1 LSFDRFYDAE
11 FNPTGLA
18 APTSIAKPGK
28 PNRHCPVSPW
38 LDPDRSGFEV
48 ALGLVALC
56 LGHFKKTLT
65 LAVVQTLAATGCGF
79 TRAVPLARIGAHA
92 LAHLAAGMHS
102 YWRGCKQGCSNNGDC
117 SAGGFFCDIHG

>member
-11 FNPTGLA
+11 FNPTGPA

-65 LAVVQTLAATGCGF
+65 ELAPMHLPIWLPACTAIGAAANKVAATM
-79 TRAVPLARIGAHA
+79 AIVAPVV
-92 LAHLAAGMHS
+92 
-102 YWRGCKQGCSNNGDC
+102 
-117 SAGGFFCDIHG
+117 FFAIFMVDVSS